1 MMQVRSHIPDTL
13 VGNLPMIH
21 RKKAAYLIERATGK
35 RIKLGGALASV
46 QRPDTAQT
54 YAPDRY
60 AAKDLPPRVDLRP
73 YMTPV
78 EDQSAV
84 NSCTANAIA
93 GAYEYLLQR
102 SQDNV
107 IDISRLFIYYNAREY
122 DGIRGDQ
129 GSTITGSIHVLET
142 IGTCTEST
150 WTYAPHLVNQQPH
163 SEAYEEAS
171 QFQVQEADEVPVDL
185 YAMKHCLAEGYPFAF
200 GLTLFESFDR
210 AGKHGLVPVPEANA
224 ASRTSHGN
232 HAMLCVGYSDQS
244 QAFIVRNSWGEDW
257 GEQGYCYIP
266 YDYLTDPE
274 YCGDCWAIRTVS
286 DLDLSEGVWIED
298 DFSIFDVMDEL
309 LDDEAEDSG
318 YEYDYVEF
326 DDVDAIDSEIEE
338 DSNSESDVFVEDEDE
353 EYSEDEEEEDE
364 DYSEDEEDEEEL
376 CEEDE
381 EDVDEGEEEQEYS
394 EADEEEYSEEAEE
407 EYTEEAEEEYAE
419 EYNEEDSGGEE
430 N

>member
-1 MMQVRSHIPDTL
+1 M
-13 VGNLPMIH
+13 
-21 RKKAAYLIERATGK
+21 
-35 RIKLGGALASV
+35 
-46 QRPDTAQT
+46 
-54 YAPDRY
+54 
-60 AAKDLPPRVDLRP
+60 
-73 YMTPV
+73 

-102 SQDNV
+102 SQGDAV
-107 IDISRLFIYYNAREY
+107 DISRLFIYYNARQY

-150 WTYAPHLVNQQPH
+150 WTYEPHLVDQQPH
-163 SEAYEEAS
+163 PEAYEEAS

-200 GLTLFESFDR
+200 GLALFGSFDR
-210 AGKHGLVPVPEANA
+210 AGKHGLVPAPEANA
-224 ASRTSHGN
+224 ATRTSHGN

-266 YDYLTDPE
+266 YDYLANPD

-286 DLDLSEGVWIED
+286 DLDLSEGVWVED
-298 DFSIFDVMDEL
+298 DFSIFDVMDDL
-309 LDDEAEDSG
+309 LDDDTEDSG

-326 DDVDAIDSEIEE
+326 DDIDAIDSAIDEDNDSDSTESVDGEE
-338 DSNSESDVFVEDEDE
+338 DEEYSEEEEDE
-353 EYSEDEEEEDE
+353 EYSEDEEEEDGE
-364 DYSEDEEDEEEL
+364 EEEYSEDEEYS
-376 CEEDE
+376 EEDG
-381 EDVDEGEEEQEYS
+381 EDE
-394 EADEEEYSEEAEE
+394 EEEYSEEESYSNEDAGADYSEE
-407 EYTEEAEEEYAE
+407 E
-419 EYNEEDSGGEE
+419 
-430 N
+430 